1 MLNAMQKRAVTTNQA
16 SALILSGAGT
26 GKSSVLVARIQHL
39 LEQGT
44 PAQAIMAIS
53 FTNKAANEIK
63 QRLAAQQL
71 PSLNDLWLGTF
82 HSLCFKLLM
91 MHCKE
96 KCKVISQSQQ
106 LSIIKNLVSTLG
118 IEIDA
123 KKILSFI
130 NAKKDQGVRACAS
143 DELFEQLYFAY
154 ENQCEAHS
162 LIDFGELILRTYEL
176 LNAHPALL
184 AHYQQQFDY
193 VLVDECQ
200 DTNAIQ
206 FAFLKLLTLPKQ
218 NLFIVGDD
226 DQSIYGFRGAV
237 VENMTQF
244 QSDYPAH
251 ELVKL
256 EQNYRC
262 SKTILDAANHVIAHN
277 KQRMS
282 KVLRTDNPM
291 GELITMFTAN
301 DAEKEARF
309 IVGEIQRFH
318 AQGHGLHDMAVLY
331 RTHSQSDVLVDHL
344 LQAQIPHFIARGQ
357 RFFDRKEIKLVLCY
371 LQLALDC
378 HDNGALEVCLNTPV
392 RGIGLATRQRME
404 EIANRQKISYWQA
417 LETLIETREVS
428 GKTLQ
433 GITDFIDVVK
443 RLQEI
448 VPVLS
453 LSEALQAILDETR
466 LISWFS
472 RSDEGQERVDNLN
485 ELLQLAIDFK
495 EDPSVELDVFEQF
508 LAHACLSTQ
517 EENGTGVQLMTLH
530 ASKGLEFETVFLMGL
545 EQDLFPS
552 KNGLLE
558 EERRLMYVGITR
570 AKQRLFL
577 THAKQR
583 QLYGST
589 RQQQPSRFLSEIPE
603 RLILSLKDKP
613 AITLKLPQGLAL
625 PTPAYA

>member
-1 MLNAMQKRAVTTNQA
+1 MLNAMQQRAVTTNQA

-91 MHCKE
+91 MHIKE
-96 KCKVISQSQQ
+96 KHKVISQSQQ
-106 LSIIKNLVSTLG
+106 LNIIKNLVSTLG
-118 IEIDA
+118 IEMDA
-123 KKILSFI
+123 KKVLGFI
-130 NAKKDQGVRACAS
+130 NAKKDHGLRAKES
-143 DELFEQLYFAY
+143 DELFEQLYLAY
-154 ENQCEAHS
+154 ERRCEAQS
-162 LIDFGELILRTYEL
+162 LMDFGELFLRTYEL
-176 LNAHPALL
+176 LSEHPALL
-184 AHYQQQFDY
+184 AHYQHQFNY

-277 KQRMS
+277 KQHMR

-291 GELITMFTAN
+291 GEPITMFAAN

-309 IVGEIQRFH
+309 IVGEIQRLQ
-318 AQGHGLHDMAVLY
+318 AQGHGLQEIAVLY
-331 RTHSQSDVLVDHL
+331 RTHSQSDVLTDHL
-344 LQAQIPHFIARGQ
+344 LQAQIPYFIARGQ

-404 EIANRQKISYWQA
+404 TLANQQESSSWQA
-417 LETLIETREVS
+417 LELLVATQEVS
-428 GKTLQ
+428 GKTLL
-433 GITDFIDVVK
+433 GITGFMAVIK
-443 RLQEI
+443 RLQAA

-453 LSEALQAILDETR
+453 LSDALQAIIDETG
-466 LISWFS
+466 LISCFS
-472 RSDEGQERVDNLN
+472 RSDDGQERLDNLD
-485 ELLQLAIDFK
+485 ELLQLANNFK
-495 EDPSVELDVFEQF
+495 EEPSIELNVFEQF

-517 EENGTGVQLMTLH
+517 EEQGIGVQLMTLH

-583 QLYGST
+583 QLYGTT
-589 RQQQPSRFLSEIPE
+589 RQQQPSRFLAEIPE
-603 RLILSLKDKP
+603 RLVKSLKDKP

-625 PTPAYA
+625 STPAYA

>member
-1 MLNAMQKRAVTTNQA
+1 
-16 SALILSGAGT
+16 
-26 GKSSVLVARIQHL
+26 
-39 LEQGT
+39 
-44 PAQAIMAIS
+44 
-53 FTNKAANEIK
+53 
-63 QRLAAQQL
+63 
-71 PSLNDLWLGTF
+71 
-82 HSLCFKLLM
+82 
-91 MHCKE
+91 
-96 KCKVISQSQQ
+96 
-106 LSIIKNLVSTLG
+106 
-118 IEIDA
+118 
-123 KKILSFI
+123 
-130 NAKKDQGVRACAS
+130 
-143 DELFEQLYFAY
+143 
-154 ENQCEAHS
+154 
-162 LIDFGELILRTYEL
+162 
-176 LNAHPALL
+176 
-184 AHYQQQFDY
+184 
-193 VLVDECQ
+193 
-200 DTNAIQ
+200 
-206 FAFLKLLTLPKQ
+206 
-218 NLFIVGDD
+218 
-226 DQSIYGFRGAV
+226 
-237 VENMTQF
+237 MTQF
-244 QSDYPAH
+244 QMDYPAH

-291 GELITMFTAN
+291 GEPITVFAAN

-309 IVGEIQRFH
+309 IVGEIQRLQ
-318 AQGHGLHDMAVLY
+318 AQGHGLQEMAVLY

-344 LQAQIPHFIARGQ
+344 LQAQIPYFIARGQ

-404 EIANRQKISYWQA
+404 EIANRQRISYWQA
-417 LETLIETREVS
+417 LETLIEMQEVS

-433 GITDFIDVVK
+433 GITDFMNTVK
-443 RLQEI
+443 RLKET
-448 VPVLS
+448 VPLLS
-453 LSEALQAILDETR
+453 LGDALQAILNETG
-466 LISWFS
+466 LIAWFL
-472 RSDEGQERVDNLN
+472 RSEDGQERLDHVN
-485 ELLQLAIDFK
+485 ELLQLASDFK

-517 EENGTGVQLMTLH
+517 EEQGTGVQLMTLH

-552 KNGLLE
+552 KNCLLE

-603 RLILSLKDKP
+603 RLVKSIKDKP
-613 AITLKLPQGLAL
+613 AITLKLPQSLAL